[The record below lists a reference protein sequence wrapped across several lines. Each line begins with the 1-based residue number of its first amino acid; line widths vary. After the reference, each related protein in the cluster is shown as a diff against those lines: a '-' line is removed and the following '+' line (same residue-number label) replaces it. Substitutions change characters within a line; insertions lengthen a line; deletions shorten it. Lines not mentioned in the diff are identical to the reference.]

1 MKNLLLL
8 LVILTVLPVS
18 AQELAKKDTAWKAG
32 GMLTLTMAQA
42 NFTNWAAG
50 GENSYSANGRAGLFA
65 NYTRNMIAW
74 ENNLD
79 MAYGI
84 SRQGTASVRKTDDIF
99 EINSKLG
106 YKASEKWFYTAVF
119 NARSQ
124 FDKGYQYS
132 TVDSVPDLVISEP
145 FAPLYLN
152 LAIGMDYKPNQY
164 ASLFLSPLNMKN
176 IYVYDTRYALRY
188 SIDSGQNMR
197 TDVGAIIKFK
207 YERKLI
213 ENVNFLTKLDV
224 FANYLA
230 LKEVED
236 IDLNWEILISMKV
249 WKALA
254 LNLNT
259 SLIWD
264 KDVKYIESDG
274 TAGNARVQFKEV
286 FGAGLAYKF

>member
-1 MKNLLLL
+1 MKNLLSLFILL
-8 LVILTVLPVS
+8 AFLPVYG
-18 AQELAKKDTAWKAG
+18 QDTVKKDSAWKAG
-32 GMLTLTMAQA
+32 GLLSLTMAQA
-42 NFTNWAAG
+42 NFSNWAAG
-50 GENSYSANGRAGLFA
+50 GENSYSANGRAGIFA

-84 SRQGTASVRKTDDIF
+84 SKQGTSTMRKTDDIF

-132 TVDSVPDLVISEP
+132 TVDSVEDLVISEP

-176 IYVYDTRYALRY
+176 IYVYDTKYALRY
-188 SIDSGQNMR
+188 SIDSAQNMR

-213 ENVNFLTKLDV
+213 ENVDFLTKLDV
-224 FANYLA
+224 FANYLE
-230 LKEVED
+230 LKEIKDVD
-236 IDLNWEILISMKV
+236 VNWEILINLKV

-254 LNLNT
+254 VNLNT
-259 SLIWD
+259 NLIWD

-274 TAGNARVQFKEV
+274 SAGNARVQFKEV